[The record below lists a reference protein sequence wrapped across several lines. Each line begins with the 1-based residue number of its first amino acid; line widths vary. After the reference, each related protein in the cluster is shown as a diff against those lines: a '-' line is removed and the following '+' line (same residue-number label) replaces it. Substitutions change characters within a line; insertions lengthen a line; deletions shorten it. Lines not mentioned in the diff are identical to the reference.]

1 LGILGHISFERACC
15 GSVGVDVVETV
26 DDDSEEEI
34 SKWSWRILSMEAE
47 TARKR
52 CWPEREV
59 ELLIGNGDPV
69 VGSAR
74 TEMI

>member
-1 LGILGHISFERACC
+1 
-15 GSVGVDVVETV
+15 
-26 DDDSEEEI
+26 
-34 SKWSWRILSMEAE
+34 MEAE